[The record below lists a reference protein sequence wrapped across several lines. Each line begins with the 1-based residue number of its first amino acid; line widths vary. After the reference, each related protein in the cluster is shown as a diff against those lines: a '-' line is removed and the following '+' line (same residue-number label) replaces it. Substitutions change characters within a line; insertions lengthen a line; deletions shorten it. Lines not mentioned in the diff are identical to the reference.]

1 MTASISKGAAI
12 AAAAALL
19 LAASRAD
26 AEFVFCNKFPHLVYV
41 AIAYPQT
48 DGSNS
53 WVSRGWLNIDNGNCA
68 EFDTALHVTA
78 LYYRAE
84 SDTYRDQG
92 HSVSTVWGGDGD
104 GKFAILENSNF
115 NFWNAQTKVL
125 NSRLAAFT
133 KIGETIGEA
142 LSMRL
147 TFEAD
152 GIHTTT
158 TIHGNSAP
166 KQ

>member
-1 MTASISKGAAI
+1 MSILSQP
-12 AAAAALL
+12 
-19 LAASRAD
+19 RETQ
-26 AEFVFCNKFPHLVYV
+26 EFEPC
-41 AIAYPQT
+41 
-48 DGSNS
+48 
-53 WVSRGWLNIDNGNCA
+53 
-68 EFDTALHVTA
+68 
-78 LYYRAE
+78 
-84 SDTYRDQG
+84 
-92 HSVSTVWGGDGD
+92 D

-133 KIGETIGEA
+133 KIGETAGEA

-158 TIHGNSAP
+158 TIHGKSAP